1 MRKKEPFHI
10 TGTVRVY
17 KNELLQHVYLTVFRA
32 VFIEK
37 LVQCGNID
45 VFDVAAVCFGKKS
58 GKTGRFAHAAA
69 DRHNAYRSLGFVR
82 GRQTPAGNEQVVVFL
97 W

>member
-17 KNELLQHVYLTVFRA
+17 KNELLQHVYLTVFRT
-32 VFIEK
+32 VFVEQ

-45 VFDVAAVCFGKKS
+45 VLDVAAVCFGKKS

-69 DRHNAYRSLGFVR
+69 DRHSLPLPAWSETPLPEESAAYG
-82 GRQTPAGNEQVVVFL
+82 
-97 W
+97 